1 MRRFVVVALAGAA
14 LVWGTR
20 AHAMDKQGSA
30 HGGSVEGED
39 TGANVSGSAILGVAI
54 ANGTYGARPDNTGL
68 ALMRYAGHAD
78 FDLIGR
84 HLSIPLDLNMFT
96 DRTQPGVGRKLIPTE
111 LDVITGL
118 TTTWK
123 LGPGAIEAGARG
135 EIDLPLYRPDGQSDF
150 FQAYGDL
157 RVRYLYSLGSVLP
170 KLKRDLADGD
180 ISGFFTLGWF
190 TINPSYAARPDNSG
204 SALFRYGF
212 HGELSVWHDYFSVGL
227 DLTMFTDRRADNPVA
242 PSELDLSYEA
252 IVHLSPFEIHVAYE
266 RDMPVDQ
273 GGLVQAFV
281 YSLFVWNFDLAKKP
295 DPLETRVPVVS
306 P

>member
-1 MRRFVVVALAGAA
+1 MRFTVATLAGCTA
-14 LVWGTR
+14 LLWASA

-30 HGGSVEGED
+30 HGGQVEGES
-39 TGANVSGSAILGVAI
+39 TGFNVSGAAMLGVAI

-68 ALMRYAGHAD
+68 TLMRYAAHAD

-84 HLSIPLDLNMFT
+84 HLSIPLDINMFT

-111 LDVITGL
+111 LDIISGL
-118 TTTWK
+118 TTTWS

-150 FQAYGDL
+150 YQAYGDL
-157 RVRYLYSLGSVLP
+157 RVRYLYSLGTIWP

-190 TINPSYAARPDNSG
+190 TINPSYAARPDNTG

-212 HGELSVWHDYFSVGL
+212 HTELSVWHDYFSVGL
-227 DLTMFTDRRADNPVA
+227 DLTMFTDRRADNPVG
-242 PSELDLSYEA
+242 PSELDLTYEA
-252 IVHLSPFEIHVAYE
+252 IVHFSPFEAHLAYE
-266 RDMPVDQ
+266 RDMPIDR
-273 GGLVQAFV
+273 GGLVQSFIYA
-281 YSLFVWNFDLAKKP
+281 LLVWNFDFAKKP
-295 DPLETRVPVVS
+295 EPIEARHPIVS

>member
-1 MRRFVVVALAGAA
+1 MRPTVVVVCACALACASTA
-14 LVWGTR
+14 R
-20 AHAMDKQGSA
+20 AMDKQGSA

-39 TGANVSGSAILGVAI
+39 TGVNVSGAAMLGVAI

-68 ALMRYAGHAD
+68 ALMRYAAHAD

-96 DRTQPGVGRKLIPTE
+96 DRTQPGFGKKLVPTE

-157 RVRYLYSLGSVLP
+157 RVRYLYSLAAIVPS
-170 KLKRDLADGD
+170 LKRDLADGD

-212 HGELSVWHDYFSVGL
+212 HGELSVWHDYLSIGIDF
-227 DLTMFTDRRADNPVA
+227 TMFTDRRATNPVG
-242 PSELDLSYEA
+242 PSELDLTYEA
-252 IVHLSPFEIHVAYE
+252 IVHLSPFELHLAYE
-266 RDMPVDQ
+266 RDMPIDQ
-273 GGLVQAFV
+273 GGLVQSFV
-281 YSLFVWNFDLAKKP
+281 YALAVWSFDLTKKP
-295 DPLETRVPVVS
+295 DPLETRHPIVS